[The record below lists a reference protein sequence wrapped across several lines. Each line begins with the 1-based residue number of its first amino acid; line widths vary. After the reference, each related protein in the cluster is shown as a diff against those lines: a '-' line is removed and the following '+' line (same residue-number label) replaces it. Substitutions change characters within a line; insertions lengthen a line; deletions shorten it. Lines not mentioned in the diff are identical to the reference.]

1 MSLSLLIDEDSQDRI
16 LVAKLKE
23 AGHDVVTAKDAGL
36 LGQPDS
42 AVLAHAVA
50 SKRAVMTRNCD
61 DFCSEAA
68 ALKRAGRHHHGILLR
83 YEKNDPEKDMSYDDI
98 VRAVGNIDRVV
109 SAGDLVLFDLEISL
123 SYYHY

>member
-1 MSLSLLIDEDSQDRI
+1 MSLNLLIDEDSQDKI

-23 AGHDVVTAKDAGL
+23 AGHDVVTATDAGL

-50 SKRAVMTRNCD
+50 SKRVVMTRNCD
-61 DFCSEAA
+61 DFCNEAA
-68 ALKRAGRHHHGILLR
+68 ALKRAGGHHHGILLR

-98 VRAVGNIDRVV
+98 VRAVGNIDRAV
-109 SAGDLVLFDLEISL
+109 SAGDLVLADLEVSL
-123 SYYHY
+123 SYYRY